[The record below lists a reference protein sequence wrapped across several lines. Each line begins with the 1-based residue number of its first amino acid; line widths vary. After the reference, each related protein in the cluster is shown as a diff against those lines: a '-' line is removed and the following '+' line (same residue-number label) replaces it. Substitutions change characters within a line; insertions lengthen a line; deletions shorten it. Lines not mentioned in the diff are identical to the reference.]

1 MGEEEIADIVS
12 MWTGIPVFKLT
23 EAETKKLIRMEEE
36 LHKRVIGQEVAIEAV
51 SKAIRRSRAGIKDPK
66 RPCGSFIFLGP
77 SGVGKTELARTL
89 AEFLFGDEYAMV
101 RIDMSEYME
110 KHAVSRLVGSPPG
123 YVGYDEGG
131 QLTEAVRRKPY
142 SVLLLDEIE
151 KAHPDVFNILLQI
164 LEDGRLTD
172 AQGRTVDFRNAIVIM
187 TSNIGAKDI
196 AKNVSFGFAISD
208 DETGASY
215 KDMKDRIMG
224 DLKKVFRPEF
234 LNRIDEVIVFHKLS
248 REEVREIIDL
258 LITRVRAQVA
268 EHDLQLE
275 AHRVSQGSD
284 RREGLGPGHGRPPAA
299 PRDSALHRGPARRRG
314 AAPGPGLDHLRHHG
328 GRGPRRV
335 GQRRGRPALSLTMV
349 KPKKR
354 ATKKKD
360 ADSEKE
366 PVAVGA
372 QKSDDDEPGTTSPRR
387 RRGEPQRVLARPA
400 AITPPAP
407 HPRPE

>member
-1 MGEEEIADIVS
+1 

-36 LHKRVIGQEVAIEAV
+36 LHKRVIGQEVAITAV

-66 RPCGSFIFLGP
+66 RPAGSFIFLGP

-89 AEFLFGDEYAMV
+89 ADFLFGDEEAMV

-123 YVGYDEGG
+123 YIGYDEGG

-187 TSNIGAKDI
+187 TSNIGASEI
-196 AKNVSFGFAISD
+196 SKNTSIGFTVS
-208 DETGASY
+208 DETGMSY
-215 KDMKDRIMG
+215 DDMKHRIMG

-248 REEVREIIDL
+248 KDEVKEIIDL
-258 LITRVRAQVA
+258 MIARVRVQVA
-268 EHDLQLE
+268 EHELQLE
-275 AHRVSQGSD
+275 LTDEAKDILVEKGWDPSMGARPLRRAIQRYIEDPLADEVLRRGQMTPGSTVMVS
-284 RREGLGPGHGRPPAA
+284 
-299 PRDSALHRGPARRRG
+299 RDSSGDEEDKPLKLEIIA
-314 AAPGPGLDHLRHHG
+314 
-328 GRGPRRV
+328 
-335 GQRRGRPALSLTMV
+335 
-349 KPKKR
+349 PKKP
-354 ATKKKD
+354 AKKPAKPEP
-360 ADSEKE
+360 EK
-366 PVAVGA
+366 VGVGA
-372 QKSDDDEPGTTSPRR
+372 KKGDGDEHDGD
-387 RRGEPQRVLARPA
+387 GEDPLEPSGDGDA
-400 AITPPAP
+400 
-407 HPRPE
+407 